1 MHRGH
6 RGLLAE
12 EPPGRSEVAVRFA
25 ALLLLPVAACWVPVE
40 RGRQM
45 EERIGRVED
54 ENRLAVKQLEEQR
67 AVLRERVAEADKKIA
82 EVQKKLDELNQ
93 AARRTGADLAVE
105 VDKLRE
111 EVARLRGSSEE
122 SQHRIETVGQ
132 ALDKLRS
139 DVDGRFAA
147 LKGSGALEEYEA
159 KRKIEQLPKAADK
172 AALFTQAQ
180 EQERAGEK
188 VVARELYEEYTRRH
202 PADPRAADAWFR
214 IGELHLGAGR
224 HREAV
229 MAYGKVAEGFPRSD
243 KVPDAKLRAGES
255 MVALGLPDDAKAIFE
270 EVVKQYPKTT
280 AAQRARTRLAE
291 LKKRP
296 AKPTSKKK

>member
-1 MHRGH
+1 
-6 RGLLAE
+6 
-12 EPPGRSEVAVRFA
+12 VRAA

-45 EERIGRVED
+45 EERIRRVED
-54 ENRLAVKQLEEQR
+54 ENRLSVKQLEEQR

-93 AARRTGADLAVE
+93 ASRRTGADLAVE
-105 VDKLRE
+105 GDKLRE

-122 SQHRIETVGQ
+122 SQHRIQTVGQ

-159 KRKIEQLPKAADK
+159 RRKIEQLPKPADK
-172 AALFTQAQ
+172 AALLAQAQ

-188 VVARELYEEYTRRH
+188 VVARELYEEYTRRY
-202 PADPRAADAWFR
+202 PADPRSADAWFR
-214 IGELHLGAGR
+214 IGELHFGAQR

-229 MAYGKVAEGFPRSD
+229 LAYGKVAEGFPRSD

-255 MVALGLPDDAKAIFE
+255 MLALGLPDDAQAIFE
-270 EVVKQYPKTT
+270 EVARQYPKTT
-280 AAQRARTRLAE
+280 AAQKARARLAD
-291 LKKRP
+291 LKK
-296 AKPTSKKK
+296 KPGKPVPKKK